1 MRWPRPGEGN
11 SGEKVLER
19 SIAGKHFFPFSGRH
33 TILLRNS
40 EKFVSQDLKII
51 TCMMPSPLPPPL
63 LSLHNCHICP
73 RQCGVDRFVDP
84 TGFCRT
90 DAGYAIAAVTLHR
103 GEEPVLSGSKGIC
116 NVFFG
121 HCNLRCLYC
130 QNFQISRNE
139 SQIKGA
145 DWSLQTVVEAV
156 TAILDTGVGHLGFVS
171 PSHMVPQMV
180 DIIGEVQRRGYRP
193 VIVYNSNGYDRVATL
208 QQLEAW
214 VDVYLPDCKYMD
226 AVLAGKWSGATDY
239 PVVASAVLR
248 EMYRQKGN
256 ILHLDDEGM
265 VERGLIVRHLVLPGA
280 VANSLAVLGFLAD
293 ELSNRIALSLMAQY
307 RPIAAVVE
315 RGPLNRRL
323 LPAEYAEVVAAME
336 QLGFS
341 DGWVQECTSA
351 DYYNPDFEQDL
362 PFRE

>member
-1 MRWPRPGEGN
+1 M
-11 SGEKVLER
+11 L
-19 SIAGKHFFPFSGRH
+19 
-33 TILLRNS
+33 TLL
-40 EKFVSQDLKII
+40 
-51 TCMMPSPLPPPL
+51 PLQPL
-63 LSLHNCHICP
+63 LSLHNCRICP
-73 RQCGVDRFVDP
+73 RQCGVDRFAGP

-90 DAGYAIAAVTLHR
+90 EAGYAIASVTLHR

-139 SQIKGA
+139 SRIKEA
-145 DWSLQTVVEAV
+145 DWSLQTVVGAV

-180 DIIGEVQRRGYRP
+180 AIINEVQRQGYRP

-208 QQLEAW
+208 RQLETL

-226 AVLAGKWSGATDY
+226 PVLAGKWSGAADY
-239 PVVASAVLR
+239 PAVAGAALR
-248 EMYRQKGN
+248 EMYRQMGN
-256 ILHLDDEGM
+256 VLHLNAEGM

-280 VANSLAVLGFLAD
+280 IANSLAVLRFLAD

-307 RPIAAVVE
+307 RPIEAVVDRE
-315 RGPLNRRL
+315 FLNRRL
-323 LPAEYAEVVAAME
+323 LPSEYAEVVAAME

-341 DGWVQECTSA
+341 EGWVQECTSA
-351 DYYNPDFEQDL
+351 DYYSPDFEQDS
-362 PFRE
+362 PFGE